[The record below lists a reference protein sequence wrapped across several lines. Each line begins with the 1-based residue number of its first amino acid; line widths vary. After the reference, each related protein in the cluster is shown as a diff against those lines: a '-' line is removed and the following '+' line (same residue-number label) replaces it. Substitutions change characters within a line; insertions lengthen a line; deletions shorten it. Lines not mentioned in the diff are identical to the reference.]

1 MSSKRNHAARSRR
14 SYKWNQIAAKQALRG
29 TPFTY
34 AMRMA
39 RIRKALEA
47 MKEQEKH
54 DEQDKQEET

>member
-29 TPFTY
+29 TPLTY
-34 AMRMA
+34 AMRLA

-47 MKEQEKH
+47 MKEQEK
-54 DEQDKQEET
+54 QEET

>member
-14 SYKWNQIAAKQALRG
+14 SYKWNQVAAKQALRD
-29 TPFTY
+29 TPLTF

-47 MKEQEKH
+47 MKEQE
-54 DEQDKQEET
+54 EQEET

>member
-29 TPFTY
+29 TPFTF

-47 MKEQEKH
+47 MKEQEK
-54 DEQDKQEET
+54 QDKQEET